1 MSTPST
7 RLTRELV
14 RLACL
19 APSVEN
25 TQPWSWRIVAPDV
38 VELYA
43 DPGRWLPAVDPKG
56 RELLVSCGAAL
67 DHFVVAAGSFGLTAE
82 VAEFPFTG
90 DPDLLAR
97 ITLGAGEVTDAGVE
111 LLAALENRHTDRHG
125 VQDRPVPT
133 DKVEVLGQ
141 VASRGGAG
149 VVVLVEPWKVQR
161 TEQLIE
167 AARKDLLSDLAAGIE
182 QDGWIDRSDVDGIP
196 GIVATPSHDLEEHR
210 PPTRFERH
218 VREHDAGEEH
228 AGVLAVVCTDHDD
241 PRAWLW
247 AGSSLSA
254 FWLGATQAGLAATP
268 STQVIE
274 VDRTRHLLRY
284 DVLGG
289 LLKPQVVLRVGWPAA
304 AAERPSA
311 RRTGRR
317 ALDDVLKV

>member
-25 TQPWSWRIVAPDV
+25 TQPWSWRIVAPDE

-43 DPGRWLPAVDPKG
+43 DPTRWLPAVDPKG

-67 DHFVVAAGSFGLTAE
+67 DHLVVAAGSFGLTAQVE
-82 VAEFPFTG
+82 EFPLTD

-97 ITLGAGEVTDAGVE
+97 VTLGPGEVTDAGVE
-111 LLAALENRHTDRHG
+111 QLAALENRHTDRHG
-125 VQDRPVPT
+125 VQDRPLPT
-133 DKVEVLGQ
+133 DKVEPLGEL
-141 VASRGGAG
+141 ASRGGAG
-149 VVVLVEPWKVQR
+149 VVVLTERWAVQR
-161 TEQLIE
+161 AEQLIE
-167 AARKDLLSDLAAGIE
+167 AARKDHLSDLATGIE

-196 GIVATPSHDLEEHR
+196 GIVAEPSHDLEQHR
-210 PPTRFERH
+210 PPSRFERH
-218 VREHDAGEEH
+218 VREHDPREEH

-247 AGSSLSA
+247 AGRSLSA
-254 FWLGATQAGLAATP
+254 FWLGATQAGLAVTP

-289 LLKPQVVLRVGWPAA
+289 LLKPQVLLRVGWPAV

-317 ALDDVLKV
+317 TLDDVLRA